1 MNGKGEDIELQ
12 AGDILFIPGSTAKKA
27 SLRALEAAIQT
38 GTLVL
43 TYGVIR

>member
-1 MNGKGEDIELQ
+1 MNGKGEDVPLS
-12 AGDILFIPGSTAKKA
+12 AGDILFIPSSNAKKA

-38 GTLVL
+38 GTLIL